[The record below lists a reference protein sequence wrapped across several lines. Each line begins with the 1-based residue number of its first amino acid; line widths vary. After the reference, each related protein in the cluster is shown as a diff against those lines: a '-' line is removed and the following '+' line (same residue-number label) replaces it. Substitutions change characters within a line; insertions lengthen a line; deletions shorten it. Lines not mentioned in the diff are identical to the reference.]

1 MSPTEFGQIGLIMV
15 AICLSCV
22 HTNTNQH
29 HPTPPQVRP
38 RLGGCFFQ
46 ELEGLTIHSLYSL
59 IELQHHSPS
68 KMNMNRQDG
77 DWLRL
82 QRVIFSRWVRQKLLR
97 SGLEVTDVVKDAGYV
112 PSRKMRTNLSHIF
125 SDDLALILF

>member
-1 MSPTEFGQIGLIMV
+1 
-15 AICLSCV
+15 
-22 HTNTNQH
+22 
-29 HPTPPQVRP
+29 
-38 RLGGCFFQ
+38 
-46 ELEGLTIHSLYSL
+46 
-59 IELQHHSPS
+59 
-68 KMNMNRQDG
+68 MNMNRQDG

-112 PSRKMRTNLSHIF
+112 PSCKMRKNLSHIF